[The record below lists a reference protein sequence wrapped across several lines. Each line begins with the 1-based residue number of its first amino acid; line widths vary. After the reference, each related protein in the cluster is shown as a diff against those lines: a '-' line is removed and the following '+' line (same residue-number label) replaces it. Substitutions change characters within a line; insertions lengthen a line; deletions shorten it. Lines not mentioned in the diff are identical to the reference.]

1 MIPLLDPRN
10 GDSEDDASSTTQ
22 RSMLSLAGSLLAE
35 ISLPKLVVTWM
46 LSATNDPVSPAWYI
60 VVTSA
65 ISLVAMAMLPE
76 TRDVDV
82 SK

>member
-1 MIPLLDPRN
+1 M
-10 GDSEDDASSTTQ
+10 
-22 RSMLSLAGSLLAE
+22 
-35 ISLPKLVVTWM
+35 V
-46 LSATNDPVSPAWYI
+46 ATGDPVSPGWYI

-65 ISLVAMAMLPE
+65 ISLVAMALLPE